1 MLLLK
6 LLIQNKQVLLY
17 IIRAILPFVS
27 QFCPENPGRQQHSAD
42 PAFIKQVPPFEH
54 AEPSCSHGLAEK
66 YSIYQCTFL

>member
-17 IIRAILPFVS
+17 IIRAI
-27 QFCPENPGRQQHSAD
+27 CPENPGKQQHSAD